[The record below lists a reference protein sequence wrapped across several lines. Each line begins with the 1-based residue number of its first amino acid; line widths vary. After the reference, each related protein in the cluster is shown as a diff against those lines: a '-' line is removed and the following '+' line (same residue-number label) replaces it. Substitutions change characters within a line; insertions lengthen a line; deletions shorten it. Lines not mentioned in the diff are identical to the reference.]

1 MRTSK
6 DSFIDRHRGGERA
19 CLLFV
24 DCDEGEDYQEFLSL
38 AFSSGIKVI
47 DVIKVKRKKLD
58 ATYLIGKGKVEELV
72 DRVKRNDIEVVIVNR
87 ALAPAQGRNLE
98 NRCDCR
104 VLDRT
109 ELILDIFASRARSY
123 EGRLQVELAQLQ
135 HLSSRLVRGWTHLER
150 QKGGIGLR
158 GPGETQLETDRRL
171 LATRIKSLKKHLEK
185 VVKQREQSR
194 RGRRR
199 AHIPTVSMV
208 GYTNAGKSSL
218 FNRLTNAS
226 VYAKDQLFA
235 TLDPT
240 LRRVKIAPYGDVIM
254 ADTVGFVRDLPHS
267 LVAAFRATL
276 EEVCQADLLLHVVD
290 AFDER
295 KLDMMHAVNDVL
307 KEIEADDIPQLE
319 VYNKID
325 CRDSFEPRIDYN
337 DSGKP
342 IRVWLSALTGDGLDL
357 LQQAIIE
364 RIAVEMVC
372 KTITLSAEQARVRA
386 MLYQRGAVLNEQVD
400 EQGRWVIDIEAE
412 QELID
417 QLLHTKHAE
426 DM

>member
-19 CLLFV
+19 LLMYV
-24 DCDEGEDYQEFLSL
+24 DCNNGDDYEEFLSL

-47 DVIKVKRKKLD
+47 DVMKVKRKRLE
-58 ATYLIGKGKVEELV
+58 ATYLIGKGKVDELV
-72 DRVKRNDIEVVIVNR
+72 DRVKQHEIEVVITNR
-87 ALAPAQGRNLE
+87 TLTPAQGRNLE
-98 NRCDCR
+98 KRTECR

-171 LATRIKSLKKHLEK
+171 LAMRIKSLKKHLEK

-194 RGRRR
+194 RGRKR
-199 AHIPTVSMV
+199 AQVPTVSLV

-218 FNRLTNAS
+218 FNRLTDAS

-240 LRRVKIAPYGDVIM
+240 LRRVKLAPYGDVIL

-290 AFDER
+290 AFDEQR
-295 KLDMMHAVNDVL
+295 DDMMVAVNAVL
-307 KEIEADDIPQLE
+307 KEIEADDIPQLQ

-325 CRDSFEPRIDYN
+325 CRDGFEPRVDV
-337 DSGKP
+337 DEAGKP
-342 IRVWLSALTGDGLDL
+342 VRVWVSALTGDGFDL
-357 LQQAIIE
+357 LQQAIID
-364 RIAVEMVC
+364 RLAVEMIRT
-372 KTITLSAEQARVRA
+372 TITLAPEQARVRA
-386 MLYQRGAVLNEQVD
+386 LLYQRGAVLNEQVT
-400 EQGRWVIDIEAE
+400 ELGHWQVEIEVE
-412 QELID
+412 QELLD
-417 QLLHTKHAE
+417 QLMHNTRAN
-426 DM
+426 DD

>member
-19 CLLFV
+19 LLMYV
-24 DCDEGEDYQEFLSL
+24 DCDNGDDYEEFLSL
-38 AFSSGIKVI
+38 AFSSGVKVI
-47 DVIKVKRKKLD
+47 DVMKVKRKRLE
-58 ATYLIGKGKVEELV
+58 ATYLIGTGKVDELV
-72 DRVKRNDIEVVIVNR
+72 DRVHQNEIEVIITNR
-87 ALAPAQGRNLE
+87 TLTPAQGRNLE
-98 NRCDCR
+98 KRCGCR

-171 LATRIKSLKKHLEK
+171 LAMRIKSLKKHLEK

-194 RGRRR
+194 RGRKR
-199 AHIPTVSMV
+199 AQVPTVSLV

-218 FNRLTNAS
+218 FNRLTDAS

-240 LRRVKIAPYGDVIM
+240 LRRVKLAPYGDVIL

-267 LVAAFRATL
+267 VVAAFRATL

-290 AFDER
+290 AFDDQR
-295 KLDMMHAVNDVL
+295 DDMMAAVNDVL
-307 KEIEADDIPQLE
+307 KEIDANDIPQLQ

-325 CRDSFEPRIDYN
+325 CRDGFEPRVDV
-337 DSGKP
+337 DESGKP
-342 IRVWLSALTGDGLDL
+342 LRVWVSALTGDGFDL
-357 LQQAIIE
+357 LQQAIID
-364 RIAVEMVC
+364 RLAVEMIRT
-372 KTITLSAEQARVRA
+372 TITLAPEQARVRA
-386 MLYQRGAVLNEQVD
+386 LLYQRGAILNEQVT
-400 EQGRWVIDIEAE
+400 ELGHWQIEIEVE
-412 QELID
+412 QELLD
-417 QLLHTKHAE
+417 QLMHNTRAN
-426 DM
+426 DD